1 MTQLVLAPMEGLVDW
16 RVRQL
21 LSATG
26 GFDLCVTE
34 FIRVSQNLFPAHVF
48 HRYCPEL
55 LNGGK
60 TLSGTPVLV
69 QLMGHDPELMGEN
82 AAFAASLGAP
92 GIDINFGCPSK
103 TVNKH
108 EAGASLLKCPDNL
121 LRIVSAVRRA
131 VPDHI
136 PVSAKIRLGYA
147 DKELFLDNAR
157 AVEAAGA
164 QHLTVH
170 ARTKLEGYKP
180 PAHWE
185 YLARIRDAIS
195 IGMTGNG
202 EIWDEADYAKC
213 RDISGCDS
221 FMIGRGAIAAPD
233 LANRIKAFENGTP
246 KPKECWADV
255 LLMLLS
261 YCDLMDEDGASE
273 NHQAGRIKQWM
284 ALIRKSHA
292 QGNACFDEIKRIRDI
307 GKLRAKLKSDMA
319 LPENQR
325 TAVPVAAE

>member
-1 MTQLVLAPMEGLVDW
+1 MTHLVLAPMEGLVDW

-34 FIRVSQNLFPAHVF
+34 FIRVSQTLFPAHVF

-60 TLSGTPVLV
+60 TLSGIPVLV

-103 TVNKH
+103 TVNKR
-108 EAGASLLKCPDNL
+108 EAGASLLKCPENL
-121 LRIVSAVRRA
+121 YHIVAAVRRA

-136 PVSAKIRLGYA
+136 PVSAKVRLGFG
-147 DKELFLDNAR
+147 DKELFLDIAR
-157 AVEAAGA
+157 AVEDGGA
-164 QHLTVH
+164 QHITVH

-202 EIWDEADYAKC
+202 EIWDVADYEKC

-233 LANRIKAFENGTP
+233 LATRIKAFDAGP
-246 KPKECWADV
+246 PRPKECWADV
-255 LLMLLS
+255 LGMLLA
-261 YCDLMDEDGASE
+261 YRTMMAEDGATE
-273 NHQAGRIKQWM
+273 NHQTGRIKQWM

-292 QGNACFDEIKRIRDI
+292 QGAQCFDDIKRIRDI
-307 GKLRAKLKSDMA
+307 DELCAKLRHDMT
-319 LPENQR
+319 LPDSKR
-325 TAVPVAAE
+325 KTVPLAAE